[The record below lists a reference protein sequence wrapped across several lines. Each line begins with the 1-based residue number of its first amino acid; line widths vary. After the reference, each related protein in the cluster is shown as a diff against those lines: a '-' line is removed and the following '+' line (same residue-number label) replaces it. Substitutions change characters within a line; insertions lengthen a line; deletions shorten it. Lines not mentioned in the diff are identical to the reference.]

1 MFEEKILN
9 TMKPVIEAQDKTNKI
24 LFGIGIAGVALG
36 LGGCTTVSRIGD
48 VESELKDL
56 RSGLSMAN
64 RAIKKVDKTIAKR
77 LGKLEKNIGAVDK
90 KAAKALKT
98 ARISKNATDTIS
110 LNLNG
115 RPTNNFTGGMVSMP
129 AVNTVPVS
137 ARMFDDEFDD
147 PFPTEDDFDDEDL
160 DFNLGLEPQT
170 GYVEDD
176 EEDED
181 DEEIVMNPLSE

>member
-1 MFEEKILN
+1 MFEDKILK
-9 TMKPVIEAQDKTNKI
+9 TMKPIVEAQDKTNKI

-56 RSGLSMAN
+56 RAGLSAAN
-64 RAIKKVDKTIAKR
+64 GNIKKLDKSMAKR
-77 LGKLEKNIGAVDK
+77 LGKLGKNIGAVDK

-98 ARISKNATDTIS
+98 ARVAKNATDTIS

-115 RPTNNFTGGMVSMP
+115 RTTNNFTGGMVSMP
-129 AVNTVPVS
+129 EIKTVPLS
-137 ARMFDDEFDD
+137 AKMFDDDYEDPFPTDDEFDD
-147 PFPTEDDFDDEDL
+147 DEL

-176 EEDED
+176 EDED
-181 DEEIVMNPLSE
+181 DEDIVMNPLSE